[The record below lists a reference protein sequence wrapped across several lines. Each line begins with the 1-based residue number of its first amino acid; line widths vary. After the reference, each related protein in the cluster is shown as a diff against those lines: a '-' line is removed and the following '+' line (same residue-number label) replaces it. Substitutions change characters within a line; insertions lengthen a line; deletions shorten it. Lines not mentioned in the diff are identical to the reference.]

1 MGIISG
7 IYLTAILT
15 SSKIKLDLLGELNRL
30 RNPA

>member
-7 IYLTAILT
+7 IYLTAILIR
-15 SSKIKLDLLGELNRL
+15 SKIKLDLLGELNRL